1 MKSHSLTPV
10 EARLAR
16 QNHYDRLH
24 HLRRIA
30 ILSNKRR
37 LDMVELIQ
45 LRQSRSH
52 VAGQR
57 PSEPLPWISMTPAI
71 WQSWIALQPMSTSG
85 RTAWYRSLHVAY
97 LRSRR

>member
-16 QNHYDRLH
+16 QRNHYDRLH

-57 PSEPLPWISMTPAI
+57 PSEPSVDLDDAS
-71 WQSWIALQPMSTSG
+71 
-85 RTAWYRSLHVAY
+85 Y
-97 LRSRR
+97 LAELDRFAADEHIGADGLV